1 MTRVACVVCLA
12 MAILAGVVAA
22 APDDVGAMLARPIS
36 PGALAMLIEHTND
49 ARVPEH
55 WRAALVHTDPR
66 VRAVAARLLLIND
79 TVSAAADLR
88 RALSTETDVEAAIEQ
103 AQALLALGGPEAGL
117 AVRDAAQRL
126 GITLPAVTE
135 SSSGE
140 TPTIP
145 ELPSRGG
152 PIPTPEFR
160 VVRTIGALPRG
171 LVADVLKLTGCK
183 PGDGPYFGGAVV
195 RYDERGGL
203 QQVAWN
209 GTRAP
214 KPCAAA
220 ARYLTAASL
229 LPAPRGHTA
238 GEPQLILLPLHD
250 TFLTCIDR
258 GRDPTGPAPAAVRV
272 DMKAGIPP
280 PPKVRDVRPAYPVS
294 ALEGRKEGI
303 VVLDSTISAA
313 GCVSRVEV
321 MRSGSMDLDVSAIRA
336 VTGWVFK
343 PTVVKGA
350 AVPLGKTMTV
360 AFSTY

>member
-1 MTRVACVVCLA
+1 MTRVACVVCLS
-12 MAILAGVVAA
+12 MAVLLVVVAA
-22 APDDVGAMLARPIS
+22 APDDVGALLAKPVS
-36 PGALAMLIEHTND
+36 PGALALLIDHTKD
-49 ARVPEH
+49 PRVSEH
-55 WRAALVHTDPR
+55 WLAALSHADPQ
-66 VRAVAARLLLIND
+66 VRAVAARLLLLND
-79 TVSAAADLR
+79 QLAAAADLR
-88 RALSTETDVEAAIEQ
+88 RALSTETNEEAAIEQ
-103 AQALLALGGPEAGL
+103 ARALLALGGPEAGL

-126 GITLPAVTE
+126 GLTLPAVTE

-140 TPTIP
+140 PPTIP
-145 ELPSRGG
+145 ELPRRGG

-183 PGDGPYFGGAVV
+183 PGDGPYIGGAVV
-195 RYDERGGL
+195 RYDEGGGL

-209 GTRAP
+209 STRAP

-229 LPAPRGHTA
+229 LPAPRDRRPS
-238 GEPQLILLPLHD
+238 EPQLILLPLHD

-258 GRDPTGPAPAAVRV
+258 AREPAGPAPAAVRV

-280 PPKVRDVRPAYPVS
+280 PPKVRDVKPAYPAS
-294 ALEGRKEGI
+294 SFGGRKEGI
-303 VVLDSTISAA
+303 VVLDTTISAA

-321 MRSGSMDLDVSAIRA
+321 MRSSSMDLDVSAIRA

-343 PTVVKGA
+343 PTVVKSVD
-350 AVPLGKTMTV
+350 VPLRMTITV
-360 AFSTY
+360 SFSTN